1 MTTSLDVF
9 LWNRLFD
16 FLSQKT
22 LYFSLCTDLCVYLNP
37 VLGWSTVSGG
47 KPETVVGLC
56 EPKKTLQSA
65 SHSFAMAGGFQGVI
79 EVLSWKMIPR
89 CWNYVHF

>member
-1 MTTSLDVF
+1 MESGISYLIF
-9 LWNRLFD
+9 FPK
-16 FLSQKT
+16 KT
-22 LYFSLCTDLCVYLNP
+22 LYFNLCTDLCVYLNP

-79 EVLSWKMIPR
+79 EVLSWKIISR
-89 CWNYVHF
+89 CWNYVQ